1 MMPYVLI
8 QDGVVVQ
15 KQQSPQEGFIEAPD
29 SVVCGFLHDGSEFTA
44 PDQPDPPPPV
54 LVPSIYAVAQL
65 TIAPGDIAGIDV
77 NSRFSA
83 ALYMDVGSYLL
94 FFTETQ
100 SDTSYLAKAYDAG
113 ARVAVTEKATDYI
126 VITATDGS
134 GDPTDPAEVSV
145 EIIRVG

>member
-1 MMPYVLI
+1 MPYV
-8 QDGVVVQ
+8 QRENGAVVGLYANLQAGYAEEWLEDNDAEVVAYLTPAP
-15 KQQSPQEGFIEAPD
+15 PQPTPT
-29 SVVCGFLHDGSEFTA
+29 L
-44 PDQPDPPPPV
+44 
-54 LVPSIYAVAQL
+54 YAVAQL
-65 TIAPGDIAGIDV
+65 GITPGDIVGIDV

-100 SDTSYLAKAYDAG
+100 PDTSYLAKAYDAG
-113 ARVAVTEKATDYI
+113 ARVAVIEKATDYI
-126 VITATDGS
+126 VISATDDN